1 MEAASPPAFLD
12 ANVLLGPLPKRPLG
26 APEDVAG
33 LLATMDHYGIAR
45 ALVTHADAKW
55 RDVAW
60 GNARLTREI
69 AGQERLVGCWT
80 VLPSST
86 GEVPPEPEQVSQLLR
101 SGARAARL
109 CPVEHRLSL
118 EPWEIG
124 PLFAAL
130 ADRRVPV
137 LLDFDNVHWS
147 EPRPWRSIE
156 WACHEHP
163 DLPVVLLRESQS
175 RFRTLFALLDHC
187 DNLYVETSYIQGHD
201 AINMMVKRWG
211 AHRLIYGS
219 GMPIFDPGLPITGV
233 TYAGLGPDDLAA
245 VSGGS
250 LLRLLEGV
258 RR

>member
-1 MEAASPPAFLD
+1 MAATPPPAFFD

-33 LLATMDHYGIAR
+33 LLATMDDYGIAR

-55 RDVAW
+55 RDVAP

-69 AGQERLVGCWT
+69 ADQERLVPCFT

-86 GEVPPEPEQVSQLLR
+86 GEVPPEPEQVGQLLAA
-101 SGARAARL
+101 GARAARL

-118 EPWEIG
+118 ESWEIG
-124 PLFAAL
+124 PLLGAL
-130 ADRRVPV
+130 AERRVPL
-137 LLDFDNVHWS
+137 LLDLDNVHWS
-147 EPRPWRSIE
+147 EPRPWHFIE
-156 WACHEHP
+156 SACREHP
-163 DLPVVLLRESQS
+163 ELPIVLLRESQS
-175 RFRTLFALLDHC
+175 RFRTLFALLDRC
-187 DNLYVETSYIQGHD
+187 DNLYVETSYLQGHD
-201 AINMMVKRWG
+201 AINLMVGRWG

-233 TYAGLGPDDLAA
+233 TYAGLSPDDLAA